1 MLLNLKKKEIRFCL
15 YDFEK
20 YFYFLKILKMAN
32 CLSVTAV
39 STTTKACLMV
49 SLLGT

>member
-15 YDFEK
+15 YDFRNIFTSWK
-20 YFYFLKILKMAN
+20 WP